1 MRVELQPAF
10 LLHSRKI
17 SDSRLLVDFLT
28 RDYGVIGAVARAP
41 SKKKASYAIFSPALI
56 SWVGAK
62 PLKTL
67 TDYELAHYAPSS
79 LSGNALYCGFYLNEL
94 LQRLMPK
101 GEACLPIY
109 NAYQKS
115 IDRLGDISR
124 KEVGEAVLVYVEPLL
139 RELELL
145 ILEDQGYLVDFSA
158 DANTGEPLKKD
169 KRYYL
174 DIHSGFSEVG
184 SPTWPVFDGAAI
196 AAMAERDFSDST
208 HRGAMK
214 RMMRIL
220 LSPLLGNKPLK
231 SRELFSGV
239 LTHN

>member
-28 RDYGVIGAVARAP
+28 RDYGVIGAIARAP
-41 SKKKASYAIFSPALI
+41 SKKKASYAVFSPALI

-67 TDYELAHYAPSS
+67 IDYELAHYAPSA
-79 LSGNALYCGFYLNEL
+79 LFGNALYCGFYLNEL

-101 GEACLPIY
+101 GEACTSIY
-109 NAYQKS
+109 SAYQKTLN
-115 IDRLGDISR
+115 RLGDISR
-124 KEVGEAVLVYVEPLL
+124 TETGEAVLLQIEPLL

-145 ILEDQGYLVDFSA
+145 VLEEQGYLVDFNA

-169 KRYYL
+169 KYYYL

-184 SPTWPVFDGAAI
+184 IPTWPVFDGAAI
-196 AAMAERDFSDST
+196 AAMAERNFTDSA

-220 LSPLLGNKPLK
+220 LLPLLGGKPLK
-231 SRELFSGV
+231 SRELFSAA
-239 LTHN
+239 LAHN

>member
-28 RDYGVIGAVARAP
+28 RDYGVIGAMARAP
-41 SKKKASYAIFSPALI
+41 SKKKAAYAVFSPALI

-67 TDYELAHYAPSS
+67 IDYELAHYTPSA

-101 GEACLPIY
+101 GEACISVY
-109 NAYQKS
+109 STYQKTLN
-115 IDRLGDISR
+115 RLGGISLSR
-124 KEVGEAVLVYVEPLL
+124 SAEAVLPQIEPLL
-139 RELELL
+139 REVELL
-145 ILEDQGYLVDFSA
+145 VLEEQGYLVDFSV

-174 DIHSGFSEVG
+174 DIHSGFSEFG
-184 SPTWPVFDGAAI
+184 SPSWPVFDGAAI
-196 AAMAERDFSDST
+196 AAMAERDFTNDT

-220 LSPLLGNKPLK
+220 LLPLLGSKPLK
-231 SRELFSGV
+231 SRELFSAA
-239 LTHN
+239 LIHN